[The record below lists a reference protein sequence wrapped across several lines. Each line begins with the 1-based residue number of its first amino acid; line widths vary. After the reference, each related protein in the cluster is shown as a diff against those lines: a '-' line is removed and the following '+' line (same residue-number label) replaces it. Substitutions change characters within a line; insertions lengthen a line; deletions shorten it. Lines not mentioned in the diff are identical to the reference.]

1 MYPTRI
7 LLVCALLSGVAVAA
21 EPLGSDAI
29 VKQEFIYEEAPFPK
43 CHASTIVE
51 TSAGLVCAWFGGTTE
66 GHRDVAIW
74 LSRQEKG
81 GWTKPEKIVDGSQGD
96 GTRLPCWNPVLVV
109 GVPPSGGNGASE
121 PPEGGTPTKDVT
133 LYYKVG
139 PSPSKWWGERV
150 MSSTAGVNWEK
161 SEKLPEGYLG
171 PVKNKPL
178 RLSDGTLVCGSSTE
192 HDGWRLHFELF
203 DKQGKALQR
212 VEPADNRAAPQ
223 AIQPGL
229 LQLKDDTIVA
239 LCRPRIPGGLV
250 ETRSSDGGQSWSA
263 GKRVSLPN
271 PGSGIDAVTLADGR
285 HLLIYNHTIAG
296 RSPLNIAVAAD
307 DKLQWQA
314 AVELENTPHEYSY
327 PAIIQTADGLVHC
340 TYTWQRTKVR
350 HVVIDPAKLKPVDFV
365 EGRWPK

>member
-1 MYPTRI
+1 MRPNRI
-7 LLVCALLSGVAVAA
+7 LLLCALLSGVAVAA

-51 TSAGLVCAWFGGTTE
+51 TSEGLVCAWFGGTTE

-74 LSRQEKG
+74 LSRQEKD
-81 GWTKPEKIVDGSQGD
+81 GWTKPEMIVKGTQGD
-96 GTRLPCWNPVLVV
+96 GTRLPCWNPVLVAD
-109 GVPPSGGNGASE
+109 GR
-121 PPEGGTPTKDVT
+121 DVT

-150 MSSTAGVNWEK
+150 TSSTAGDTWEK

-178 RLSDGTLVCGSSTE
+178 RLSNGTLVCGSSTE

-203 DKQGKALQR
+203 DKDGEALHR
-212 VEPADNRAAPQ
+212 VEPQDNRAAPQ

-229 LQLKDDTIVA
+229 LKLKDDTIVS

-250 ETRSSDGGQSWSA
+250 EARSSDGGKSWSA

-271 PGSGIDAVTLADGR
+271 PGSGVDSLTLADGR

-296 RSPLNIAVAAD
+296 RSPLNIAVAGD

-350 HVVIDPAKLKPVDFV
+350 HVVIDPAKLKPVDFA